1 MEDIPMYT
9 EGFEQWFKLNKNMT
23 NPMNEINKAAT
34 EICRRSAQHNMELIG
49 ENVTRLSD
57 QLKRFSNVRKP
68 EDFFNLQKE
77 CLNEDMSALMKNMQ
91 ELSQN
96 ALENFE
102 ELSKILGSTA
112 AKVTESTVEKAH
124 THKYTEKSEK

>member
-1 MEDIPMYT
+1 MYT